1 VHRRTY
7 ADRAESTIEAA
18 VDLLDL
24 DEDFHLVR
32 HVRAGE
38 DVVRVP
44 PRRRQDRPARFSR
57 ERATDANDIVV
68 PEESRYVTPLRL
80 EAGRAEI
87 DERNH
92 RFLFFVDAA
101 DGRGKVLYVRHD
113 GDYGL
118 LERE

>member
-1 VHRRTY
+1 MC
-7 ADRAESTIEAA
+7 A
-18 VDLLDL
+18 
-24 DEDFHLVR
+24 
-32 HVRAGE
+32 
-38 DVVRVP
+38 
-44 PRRRQDRPARFSR
+44 PARMSFVYRR
-57 ERATDANDIVV
+57 EDGKIGLLVPHGSALTDQNDVVV

-101 DGRGKVLYVRHD
+101 DGRGKVLYLRHD